1 MVLHTMTRSKR
12 MQPVQRLAQNR
23 EQQAVRRLGESQ
35 QRLQLQQSKLEELRA
50 YRDQYARDFENSGGA
65 GLGAA
70 RVQDYRVF
78 LNRLNEA
85 IRQQEAVI
93 AESRVR
99 HEQSRQRWVESR
111 SENQAIDK
119 LVDRYRLEE
128 SKQRE
133 RREQKE
139 QDDRAH
145 RRPGDSSEK

>member
-1 MVLHTMTRSKR
+1 MVLHIMTRSKR

-35 QRLQLQQSKLEELRA
+35 QHLQSQQNKLEELRA
-50 YRDQYARDFENSGGA
+50 YRDQYARDFETSGGG
-65 GLGAA
+65 GLDAA

-99 HEQSRQRWVESR
+99 HEESRQRWVESR

-145 RRPGDSSEK
+145 RRPDD

>member
-1 MVLHTMTRSKR
+1 

-23 EQQAVRRLGESQ
+23 KEQAVRRLGESQ
-35 QRLQLQQSKLEELRA
+35 QHLQLQQNKLEELRA
-50 YRDQYARDFENSGGA
+50 YRDQYASDFETSGGA

-70 RVQDYRVF
+70 RVQDYRIF

-85 IRQQEAVI
+85 IRQQETII

-99 HEQSRQRWVESR
+99 HQESRQQWVDSR
-111 SENQAIDK
+111 SHNQAIDK

-128 SKQRE
+128 NKQRE

-139 QDDRAH
+139 QDERAQ
-145 RRPGDSSEK
+145 RRSDDPGES